1 MPADR
6 ITSVRAM
13 VVSEATATTAATST
27 VTDPPGEQPIGA
39 DPAGVEDPD
48 RGAVLEHWITGKI
61 AHPMSRYAEFRQH
74 RSPGIAPNG
83 GEIIVVVE
91 SESGQVGIAS
101 TAGGRAVAAV
111 VDDLL
116 AGYVIGESAFAHER
130 IWDRMTSATLRF
142 GRAGLVMHGVSAI
155 DNAIWDLHGQIHQR
169 PVVELLGGSVDDA
182 VEVYTTGP
190 RPDIGKALGFA
201 AAKLPLTWAP
211 CEGEEGF
218 VRNVE
223 TAREARAA
231 VGEGFPLLYDCWMS
245 LDVDYA
251 ARLADA
257 VDELGFTW
265 IEEPLQPHDYAGHRR
280 LRDRMPARMQLATGE
295 HEYTAAGFR
304 RLCEAGVDV
313 VQPDP
318 AWCGGMTELIRI
330 AAVAEAQGVRL
341 VPHAGGLLSYHFVA
355 SRPELQLAEYPL
367 LSLDGDA
374 VRPQHAPLFVGE
386 NLPVDGWVTLP
397 NAPGFGLVLG
407 DDVQLE
413 PALPA
418 LAGSRR

>member
-1 MPADR
+1 M
-6 ITSVRAM
+6 
-13 VVSEATATTAATST
+13 
-27 VTDPPGEQPIGA
+27 
-39 DPAGVEDPD
+39 
-48 RGAVLEHWITGKI
+48 
-61 AHPMSRYAEFRQH
+61 
-74 RSPGIAPNG
+74 
-83 GEIIVVVE
+83 
-91 SESGQVGIAS
+91 
-101 TAGGRAVAAV
+101 
-111 VDDLL
+111 
-116 AGYVIGESAFAHER
+116 
-130 IWDRMTSATLRF
+130 
-142 GRAGLVMHGVSAI
+142 
-155 DNAIWDLHGQIHQR
+155 
-169 PVVELLGGSVDDA
+169 DDA
-182 VEVYTTGP
+182 VQVYTTGP

-211 CEGEEGF
+211 CEGEEGLR
-218 VRNVE
+218 RNVE
-223 TAREARAA
+223 TARAARTS

-251 ARLADA
+251 ARLAAA

-265 IEEPLQPHDYAGHRR
+265 IEEPLQPHDYDGHRR
-280 LRDRMPARMQLATGE
+280 LRERMPARMQLATGE

-330 AAVAEAQGVRL
+330 AAVAQAQGVRL

-386 NLPVDGWVTLP
+386 NLPVDGWVRLP

-418 LAGSRR
+418 LIGSRQ